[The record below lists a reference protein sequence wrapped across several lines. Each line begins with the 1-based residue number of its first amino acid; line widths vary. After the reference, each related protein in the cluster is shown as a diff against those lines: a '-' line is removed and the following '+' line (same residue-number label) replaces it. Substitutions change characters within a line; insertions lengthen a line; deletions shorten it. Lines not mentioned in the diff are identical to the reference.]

1 MKPHPHGAT
10 TPEGLRDDSGPSEHR
25 RFGGIKAGSA
35 FLGWMT
41 ATGISVLLIALIAAV
56 TALAGA
62 TIDVTPSNV
71 LNRAAENVQAVNVTA
86 GIILAVVLFISYYC
100 GGYVAARLARF
111 DGAKQGLAVW
121 LWALTATV
129 IAAAL
134 AVLAG
139 TAFNDLLNATA
150 FPGFR
155 PNAEDLTAGGVAFLI
170 ITALVTLSGA
180 VLGGLMG
187 MRIPRRVDRA
197 AAGRRFGWRKW
208 SRHTPAT

>member
-1 MKPHPHGAT
+1 MKPHSHGAT
-10 TPEGLRDDSGPSEHR
+10 TPEDIQDGSAASEHR

-41 ATGISVLLIALIAAV
+41 ATGISVLLIALITAV
-56 TALAGA
+56 TALTGA
-62 TIDVTPSNV
+62 AVDVNPSNV
-71 LNRAAENVQAVNVTA
+71 LNQAAENVQAVNITA

-111 DGAKQGLAVW
+111 DGAKQGVAVW
-121 LWALTATV
+121 LWALAATV

-134 AVLAG
+134 AALAG

-150 FPGFR
+150 FPGIR
-155 PNAEDLTAGGVAFLI
+155 PNAEAMTAGGATFLI

-187 MRIPRRVDRA
+187 TRTPHRVDRA
-197 AAGRRFGWRKW
+197 AADRRFGWSKR
-208 SRHTPAT
+208 SGHTPAT

>member
-1 MKPHPHGAT
+1 MKPHPHGET
-10 TPEGLRDDSGPSEHR
+10 TPEGLRDDSAASEHR

-41 ATGISVLLIALIAAV
+41 ATGISVLLIALITAAA
-56 TALAGA
+56 ALAGA
-62 TIDVTPSNV
+62 TIDVRPSNV
-71 LNRAAENVQAVNVTA
+71 LNQAAENVQAVNITA

-100 GGYVAARLARF
+100 GGYVAARLAGL

-121 LWALTATV
+121 LWALIATV

-134 AVLAG
+134 AALAG
-139 TAFNDLLNATA
+139 TAFNDLLNASA
-150 FPGFR
+150 LPVIR
-155 PNAEDLTAGGVAFLI
+155 PNAEALTAGGVAFLI
-170 ITALVTLSGA
+170 MAFLMTLSGA

-187 MRIPRRVDRA
+187 MRIPRRIDRA
-197 AAGRRFGWRKW
+197 AASRRFGWSKR